1 MPVKA
6 DLLDLLL
13 WGIRLDYAFE
23 DLFLPC
29 SDIDEGVKPLVGSWG
44 ESDPIVDFAIETLE
58 LDVEATLR
66 FGFLVCT

>member
-1 MPVKA
+1 MSVKA

-13 WGIRLDYAFE
+13 RRIRLNYAFE
-23 DLFLPC
+23 DLFLP
-29 SDIDEGVKPLVGSWG
+29 SGNINEGVQPLVGYWG
-44 ESDPIVDFAIETLE
+44 ESDPVALAVETLK

>member
-23 DLFLPC
+23 NLLLPC
-29 SDIDEGVKPLVGSWG
+29 SDIDEGVKPLLGS
-44 ESDPIVDFAIETLE
+44 
-58 LDVEATLR
+58 
-66 FGFLVCT
+66 